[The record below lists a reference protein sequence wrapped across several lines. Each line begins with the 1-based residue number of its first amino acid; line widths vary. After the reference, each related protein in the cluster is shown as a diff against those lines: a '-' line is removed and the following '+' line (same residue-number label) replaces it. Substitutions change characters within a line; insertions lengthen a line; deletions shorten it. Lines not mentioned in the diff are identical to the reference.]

1 MECLLMII
9 LLIIFYIFLNKN
21 LRRKK
26 VEGFENSDIKKPDK
40 KEKKEEVESIDKNRM
55 GCFKRKTPVIY
66 TKDKRFT
73 TSSFSLNNSKSG
85 VLPTKGEVIKG
96 KMCNEKWGE
105 PTCVNQPPSETI
117 QKILE
122 SSKINP
128 FRGYR
133 QNADLYYLDYIHYLN
148 DQPLPISTSFF
159 S

>member
-1 MECLLMII
+1 MKR
-9 LLIIFYIFLNKN
+9 KN
-21 LRRKK
+21 I
-26 VEGFENSDIKKPDK
+26 EGFENSDEKQNDK
-40 KEKKEEVESIDKNRM
+40 KKEEVETVDKNRM

-66 TKDKRFT
+66 TKDQRFT
-73 TSSFSLNNSKSG
+73 TNRFSLDDSKIG

-105 PTCVNQPPSETI
+105 PPCVKQKSSETI
-117 QKILE
+117 QKILN

-133 QNADLYYLDYIHYLN
+133 QKADLYYLDYIHYLN
-148 DQPLPISTSFF
+148 DDPLPISTSFF

>member
-1 MECLLMII
+1 MII

-21 LRRKK
+21 RKRK
-26 VEGFENSDIKKPDK
+26 SVEGFENSDKKDKKDK
-40 KEKKEEVESIDKNRM
+40 KEEEVESVDKNRM

-73 TSSFSLNNSKSG
+73 TSSFSLTNSKIG

-96 KMCNEKWGE
+96 RMCNEKWGE
-105 PTCVNQPPSETI
+105 PPCVKREPSETI
-117 QKILE
+117 QKILD

-133 QNADLYYLDYIHYLN
+133 QKADLYYLDYIHYLN

>member
-1 MECLLMII
+1 MII
-9 LLIIFYIFLNKN
+9 LIIIFYIFLNKN
-21 LRRKK
+21 MKRKS
-26 VEGFENSDIKKPDK
+26 VEGFENSDVKQNDK

-73 TSSFSLNNSKSG
+73 TSSFSLTDSKIG
-85 VLPTKGEVIKG
+85 VLPTKGEIIKG

-105 PTCVNQPPSETI
+105 PPCVKKNQSETI

-133 QNADLYYLDYIHYLN
+133 QKADLYYLDYIHYLN

>member
-9 LLIIFYIFLNKN
+9 LLIMFYIFLNKN
-21 LRRKK
+21 MKRKN
-26 VEGFENSDIKKPDK
+26 VEGFENSDEKQND
-40 KEKKEEVESIDKNRM
+40 EKKEEVESVDKNRM
-55 GCFKRKTPVIY
+55 GCFKRKMPVIY

-73 TSSFSLNNSKSG
+73 TSRFSLNDPKIG

-96 KMCNEKWGE
+96 KMCNEKWGA
-105 PTCVNQPPSETI
+105 PPCVKQQPSETI
-117 QKILE
+117 QKILK

-133 QNADLYYLDYIHYLN
+133 QKADLYYLDYIHYLN
-148 DQPLPISTSFF
+148 DDPLPISTSFF